1 MTSISVLFGFALALF
16 FILFR
21 MISKHRYTTLDA
33 LQDEQHELTTRHDL
47 LAAQRRDLQRE
58 ITEKETLLASL
69 RAKDTPLPGA
79 SMHDL
84 DMEDEEDSTAAYSRY
99 LLTQKKITLEQHERA
114 MQKMSILKMDYL
126 GVCITLGF
134 IDLETSQQAQKAG
147 KLSASR
153 GR

>member
-1 MTSISVLFGFALALF
+1 MTSISVLFGFALAIF

-21 MISKHRYTTLDA
+21 MISKHRYATLNA
-33 LQDEQHELTTRHDL
+33 LHDEQHELTTKHDI

-69 RAKDTPLPGA
+69 RAKDTPLPGVSA
-79 SMHDL
+79 HDL
-84 DMEDEEDSTAAYSRY
+84 DMEEEDANASFSRY

-114 MQKMSILKMDYL
+114 VQKMEILKMDYL
-126 GVCITLGF
+126 GVCMALGF

-147 KLSASR
+147 KLSASK